1 MEALSQ
7 NGRAFFM
14 LAIFLRRLRYVH
26 IKDIGVS
33 PLGCIVIV
41 HPCPTRLGIEQ
52 RVAVHHFC
60 VSTQH
65 LFNVQKIIVMNEN
78 LILTKDSVPADIER
92 YFRGVLALDQQD
104 KVFSVNLDDVWR
116 LAYNRKDAAV
126 RALKANFIENV
137 DYLTLPQNVERSEDG
152 TFISGRTDYYLTS
165 ACLEYFVARKVRPV
179 FEVYRRVFHHA
190 VAQVN
195 QQPSLQE
202 QIQAKLA
209 FADWSAKFLNL
220 NEASKL
226 GIAQKIGKIV
236 GLDDALPQSVNAG
249 TEKPITHAATDL
261 LKSHNV
267 GISAQAFNRMLEL
280 KGVVKHA
287 TRPGKRGKVHSWY
300 VITPAFDKYGQNQQ
314 DPKFQQQT
322 QIRWY
327 DATFME
333 LLTIVGL
340 NSQTS
345 LNLN

>member
-1 MEALSQ
+1 MNTNVILS
-7 NGRAFFM
+7 
-14 LAIFLRRLRYVH
+14 
-26 IKDIGVS
+26 
-33 PLGCIVIV
+33 
-41 HPCPTRLGIEQ
+41 
-52 RVAVHHFC
+52 
-60 VSTQH
+60 
-65 LFNVQKIIVMNEN
+65 
-78 LILTKDSVPADIER
+78 KDSNPSDIER
-92 YFRGVLALDQQD
+92 YFRGILELDKQN
-104 KVFSVNLDDVWR
+104 KEFSVNLDDVWQ
-116 LAYNRKDAAV
+116 LAYERKDNAV
-126 RALKANFIENV
+126 RGLKTNFIENV
-137 DYLTLPQNVERSEDG
+137 D
-152 TFISGRTDYYLTS
+152 FIVIRNNAENSGVGRPTDDYYLTS

-179 FEVYRRVFHHA
+179 FEVYRRVFHHV
-190 VAQVN
+190 VAQVQ

-220 NEASKL
+220 NDASKL
-226 GIAQKIGKIV
+226 GIAQKIGKMV

>member
-1 MEALSQ
+1 
-7 NGRAFFM
+7 
-14 LAIFLRRLRYVH
+14 
-26 IKDIGVS
+26 
-33 PLGCIVIV
+33 
-41 HPCPTRLGIEQ
+41 
-52 RVAVHHFC
+52 
-60 VSTQH
+60 
-65 LFNVQKIIVMNEN
+65 MNEN
-78 LILTKDSVPADIER
+78 LVLTKESVPQDIER

-104 KVFSVNLDDVWR
+104 KVFSVNLDDVWQ
-116 LAYNRKDAAV
+116 LCYAEKGKAV

-137 DYLTLPQNVERSEDG
+137 DFLPLAQNGKRSKDG
-152 TFISGRTDYYLTS
+152 RFNGGGYDYYLTS
-165 ACLEYFVARKVRPV
+165 ACLEYFIARKVRPV

-190 VAQVN
+190 VAQV

-202 QIQAKLA
+202 QIQANLT
-209 FADWSAKFLNL
+209 FADWAIKTLNI

-226 GIAQKIGKIV
+226 GWAKKISDKF
-236 GLDDALPQSVNAG
+236 GLAAELPDAVNAG

-287 TRPGKRGKVHSWY
+287 TRPGKQGKVHSWY

-327 DATFME
+327 DATFNE

-340 NSQTS
+340 NRQTL
-345 LNLN
+345 LNLK

>member
-1 MEALSQ
+1 MDAVKVFTHPVFGQVRVIDDNASGELLFCANDVTNALEYS
-7 NGRAFFM
+7 NGRD
-14 LAIFLRRLRYVH
+14 AISRHV
-26 IKDIGVS
+26 DIRDVVKHDMGVVT
-33 PLGCIVIV
+33 G
-41 HPCPTRLGIEQ
+41 
-52 RVAVHHFC
+52 
-60 VSTQH
+60 
-65 LFNVQKIIVMNEN
+65 K
-78 LILTKDSVPADIER
+78 
-92 YFRGVLALDQQD
+92 
-104 KVFSVNLDDVWR
+104 
-116 LAYNRKDAAV
+116 
-126 RALKANFIENV
+126 KA
-137 DYLTLPQNVERSEDG
+137 DG
-152 TFISGRTDYYLTS
+152 TDAYQTVVTTFINESGVYSLIFSSKQERAKEFKHWVTS
-165 ACLEYFVARKVRPV
+165 EVLPSIRKTGQYSANVSS
-179 FEVYRRVFHHA
+179 A
-190 VAQVN
+190 TLN
-195 QQPSLQE
+195 E
-202 QIQAKLA
+202 QLQAKLA

-220 NEASKL
+220 NDASKL
-226 GIAQKIGKIV
+226 GIAQKIGKMV

>member
-1 MEALSQ
+1 MDAVKVFNHPVFGQVRVIDDNASGELLFCANDVTHALEYA
-7 NGRAFFM
+7 NGRKAV
-14 LAIFLRRLRYVH
+14 ADHVDSR
-26 IKDIGVS
+26 DILKRDMGVVT
-33 PLGCIVIV
+33 G
-41 HPCPTRLGIEQ
+41 
-52 RVAVHHFC
+52 
-60 VSTQH
+60 
-65 LFNVQKIIVMNEN
+65 K
-78 LILTKDSVPADIER
+78 
-92 YFRGVLALDQQD
+92 
-104 KVFSVNLDDVWR
+104 
-116 LAYNRKDAAV
+116 
-126 RALKANFIENV
+126 KA
-137 DYLTLPQNVERSEDG
+137 DG
-152 TFISGRTDYYLTS
+152 TDAYQTVNTTFINESGVYSLIFSSKQERAKEFKHWVTS
-165 ACLEYFVARKVRPV
+165 EVLPSIRKTGQYNANVSR
-179 FEVYRRVFHHA
+179 A
-190 VAQVN
+190 TLN
-195 QQPSLQE
+195 E
-202 QIQAKLA
+202 QLQAKLA

-226 GIAQKIGKIV
+226 GIAQKIGKMV

-327 DATFME
+327 DNLFSE

-340 NSQTS
+340 NKQIS
-345 LNLN
+345 LNL

>member
-1 MEALSQ
+1 MD
-7 NGRAFFM
+7 G
-14 LAIFLRRLRYVH
+14 
-26 IKDIGVS
+26 
-33 PLGCIVIV
+33 
-41 HPCPTRLGIEQ
+41 
-52 RVAVHHFC
+52 
-60 VSTQH
+60 
-65 LFNVQKIIVMNEN
+65 N
-78 LILTKDSVPADIER
+78 LILTKDSNPSDIER

-104 KVFSVNLDDVWR
+104 KVFSVNLDDVWQ
-116 LAYNRKDAAV
+116 LAYTRKDAAV
-126 RALKANFIENV
+126 RALKTNFIENV
-137 DYLTLPQNVERSEDG
+137 DYLPLPQNVERSEDG
-152 TFISGRTDYYLTS
+152 TFISGGTDYYLTS

-190 VAQVN
+190 VAQVQ

-202 QIQAKLA
+202 QIQAKLV

-220 NEASKL
+220 NDASKL

>member
-1 MEALSQ
+1 MDAVKVFTHPVFGQVRVIDDNASGELLFCANDVTNALEYS
-7 NGRAFFM
+7 NGRD
-14 LAIFLRRLRYVH
+14 AISRHV
-26 IKDIGVS
+26 DIRDVVKHDMGVVT
-33 PLGCIVIV
+33 G
-41 HPCPTRLGIEQ
+41 
-52 RVAVHHFC
+52 
-60 VSTQH
+60 
-65 LFNVQKIIVMNEN
+65 K
-78 LILTKDSVPADIER
+78 
-92 YFRGVLALDQQD
+92 
-104 KVFSVNLDDVWR
+104 
-116 LAYNRKDAAV
+116 
-126 RALKANFIENV
+126 KA
-137 DYLTLPQNVERSEDG
+137 DG
-152 TFISGRTDYYLTS
+152 TDAYQTVVTTFINESGVYSLIFSSKQERAKEFKHWVTS
-165 ACLEYFVARKVRPV
+165 EVLPSIRKTGQ
-179 FEVYRRVFHHA
+179 YSA
-190 VAQVN
+190 NAASTTLN
-195 QQPSLQE
+195 E
-202 QIQAKLA
+202 QLQAKLV

-220 NEASKL
+220 NDASKL
-226 GIAQKIGKIV
+226 GIAQKIGKMV

>member
-1 MEALSQ
+1 
-7 NGRAFFM
+7 
-14 LAIFLRRLRYVH
+14 
-26 IKDIGVS
+26 
-33 PLGCIVIV
+33 
-41 HPCPTRLGIEQ
+41 
-52 RVAVHHFC
+52 
-60 VSTQH
+60 
-65 LFNVQKIIVMNEN
+65 MNEI
-78 LILTKDSVPADIER
+78 LILTKESVPSDIER

-152 TFISGRTDYYLTS
+152 TFISGGTDYYLTS

-190 VAQVN
+190 VAQVQ

-226 GIAQKIGKIV
+226 GIAQKIGKMV

-287 TRPGKRGKVHSWY
+287 TRPGKKGKVHSWY

>member
-1 MEALSQ
+1 MDALKIFSSPKFGQ
-7 NGRAFFM
+7 VRIITDDASGELLFCANDVTDALLYSNGRD
-14 LAIFLRRLRYVH
+14 AI
-26 IKDIGVS
+26 
-33 PLGCIVIV
+33 
-41 HPCPTRLGIEQ
+41 TRH
-52 RVAVHHFC
+52 V
-60 VSTQH
+60 
-65 LFNVQKIIVMNEN
+65 
-78 LILTKDSVPADIER
+78 
-92 YFRGVLALDQQD
+92 D
-104 KVFSVNLDDVWR
+104 KSDVVKHDTPIPNQ
-116 LAYNRKDAAV
+116 YG
-126 RALKANFIENV
+126 
-137 DYLTLPQNVERSEDG
+137 TL
-152 TFISGRTDYYLTS
+152 
-165 ACLEYFVARKVRPV
+165 
-179 FEVYRRVFHHA
+179 
-190 VAQVN
+190 VN
-195 QQPSLQE
+195 QSVTYITESGVYSLIFSSKQERAKEFKHWVTSEVLPSIRKTGQYSVGQPKATLNEQLQ
-202 QIQAKLA
+202 ANLT
-209 FADWSAKFLNL
+209 FADWAIKTLNI

-226 GIAQKIGKIV
+226 GWAKKISDKF
-236 GLDDALPQSVNAG
+236 GLAAELPDAVNAG

>member
-1 MEALSQ
+1 MDAVKVFNHPVFGQVRVIDDNASGELLFCANDVTHALEYA
-7 NGRAFFM
+7 NGRKAV
-14 LAIFLRRLRYVH
+14 ADHVDSR
-26 IKDIGVS
+26 DILKRDMGVVT
-33 PLGCIVIV
+33 G
-41 HPCPTRLGIEQ
+41 
-52 RVAVHHFC
+52 
-60 VSTQH
+60 
-65 LFNVQKIIVMNEN
+65 K
-78 LILTKDSVPADIER
+78 
-92 YFRGVLALDQQD
+92 
-104 KVFSVNLDDVWR
+104 
-116 LAYNRKDAAV
+116 
-126 RALKANFIENV
+126 KA
-137 DYLTLPQNVERSEDG
+137 DG
-152 TFISGRTDYYLTS
+152 TDAYQTVNTTFINESGVYSLIFSSKQERAKEFKHWVTS
-165 ACLEYFVARKVRPV
+165 EVLPSIRKTGQYNANVSS
-179 FEVYRRVFHHA
+179 A
-190 VAQVN
+190 TLN
-195 QQPSLQE
+195 E
-202 QIQAKLA
+202 QLQAKLA

-226 GIAQKIGKIV
+226 GIAQKIGKMV

>member
-1 MEALSQ
+1 
-7 NGRAFFM
+7 
-14 LAIFLRRLRYVH
+14 
-26 IKDIGVS
+26 
-33 PLGCIVIV
+33 
-41 HPCPTRLGIEQ
+41 
-52 RVAVHHFC
+52 
-60 VSTQH
+60 
-65 LFNVQKIIVMNEN
+65 MNEN

-152 TFISGRTDYYLTS
+152 TFISGGTDYYLTS

-190 VAQVN
+190 VAQVQ

-220 NEASKL
+220 NDASKL
-226 GIAQKIGKIV
+226 GIAQKIGKMV

>member
-1 MEALSQ
+1 MNTNVILS
-7 NGRAFFM
+7 
-14 LAIFLRRLRYVH
+14 
-26 IKDIGVS
+26 
-33 PLGCIVIV
+33 
-41 HPCPTRLGIEQ
+41 
-52 RVAVHHFC
+52 
-60 VSTQH
+60 
-65 LFNVQKIIVMNEN
+65 
-78 LILTKDSVPADIER
+78 KDSNPSDIER

-104 KVFSVNLDDVWR
+104 KVFSVNLDDVWQ
-116 LAYNRKDAAV
+116 LAYSRKDNAV
-126 RALKANFIENV
+126 RALKANFMENV
-137 DYLTLPQNVERSEDG
+137 DYIAIQKSENSSLPQNAEQDWGGNNKV
-152 TFISGRTDYYLTS
+152 DYYITS

-190 VAQVN
+190 VAQVQ

-202 QIQAKLA
+202 QIQANLT
-209 FADWSAKFLNL
+209 FADWAIKTLNI

-226 GIAQKIGKIV
+226 GWAKKICDKF
-236 GLDDALPQSVNAG
+236 GLAAELPDAVNAG

>member
-1 MEALSQ
+1 MDAVKVFNHPVFGQVRVIDDNASGELLFCANDVTHALEYA
-7 NGRAFFM
+7 NGRKAVADHVDSRDI
-14 LAIFLRRLRYVH
+14 LKR
-26 IKDIGVS
+26 DIGVVT
-33 PLGCIVIV
+33 G
-41 HPCPTRLGIEQ
+41 
-52 RVAVHHFC
+52 
-60 VSTQH
+60 
-65 LFNVQKIIVMNEN
+65 K
-78 LILTKDSVPADIER
+78 
-92 YFRGVLALDQQD
+92 
-104 KVFSVNLDDVWR
+104 
-116 LAYNRKDAAV
+116 
-126 RALKANFIENV
+126 KA
-137 DYLTLPQNVERSEDG
+137 DG
-152 TFISGRTDYYLTS
+152 TDAYQTVNTTFINESGVYSLIFSSKQERAKEFKHWVTSEVLPSIRKTGQYNANATS
-165 ACLEYFVARKVRPV
+165 ATLNEK
-179 FEVYRRVFHHA
+179 
-190 VAQVN
+190 
-195 QQPSLQE
+195 LQ
-202 QIQAKLA
+202 ANLT
-209 FADWSAKFLNL
+209 FADWAIKTLNI

-226 GIAQKIGKIV
+226 GWAKKISDKF
-236 GLDDALPQSVNAG
+236 GLAAELPDAVNAG

>member
-1 MEALSQ
+1 MNTNVILS
-7 NGRAFFM
+7 
-14 LAIFLRRLRYVH
+14 
-26 IKDIGVS
+26 
-33 PLGCIVIV
+33 
-41 HPCPTRLGIEQ
+41 
-52 RVAVHHFC
+52 
-60 VSTQH
+60 
-65 LFNVQKIIVMNEN
+65 
-78 LILTKDSVPADIER
+78 KDSNPSDIER
-92 YFRGVLALDQQD
+92 YFRSVLALDQQD
-104 KVFSVNLDDVWR
+104 KVFSVNLDDVWQ
-116 LAYNRKDAAV
+116 LAYSRKDNAV
-126 RALKANFIENV
+126 RALKANFMENV
-137 DYLTLPQNVERSEDG
+137 DYIAIQKSENSSLPQNAEQDWGGNNKV
-152 TFISGRTDYYLTS
+152 DYYITS

-190 VAQVN
+190 VAQVQ

-202 QIQAKLA
+202 QIQAKLV

-220 NEASKL
+220 NDASKL
-226 GIAQKIGKIV
+226 GIAQKIGKMV

-340 NSQTS
+340 NGQTS

>member
-1 MEALSQ
+1 
-7 NGRAFFM
+7 
-14 LAIFLRRLRYVH
+14 
-26 IKDIGVS
+26 
-33 PLGCIVIV
+33 
-41 HPCPTRLGIEQ
+41 
-52 RVAVHHFC
+52 
-60 VSTQH
+60 
-65 LFNVQKIIVMNEN
+65 MNEN
-78 LILTKDSVPADIER
+78 LILTKESVPSDIER

-152 TFISGRTDYYLTS
+152 TFISGGTDYYLTS

-190 VAQVN
+190 VAQVQ

-226 GIAQKIGKIV
+226 GIAQKIGKMV

-267 GISAQAFNRMLEL
+267 GISAQALNRMLEL

>member
-1 MEALSQ
+1 M
-7 NGRAFFM
+7 NG
-14 LAIFLRRLRYVH
+14 
-26 IKDIGVS
+26 
-33 PLGCIVIV
+33 
-41 HPCPTRLGIEQ
+41 
-52 RVAVHHFC
+52 
-60 VSTQH
+60 
-65 LFNVQKIIVMNEN
+65 N

-104 KVFSVNLDDVWR
+104 KVFSVNLDDVWQ
-116 LAYNRKDAAV
+116 LAYSRKDNAV
-126 RALKANFIENV
+126 RALKANFMENV
-137 DYLTLPQNVERSEDG
+137 DYIAIQKSENSSLPQNAEQDWGGNNKV
-152 TFISGRTDYYLTS
+152 DYYITS

-190 VAQVN
+190 VAQV
-195 QQPSLQE
+195 QQHPSLQE
-202 QIQAKLA
+202 QIQANLT
-209 FADWSAKFLNL
+209 FADWAIKTLNI

-226 GIAQKIGKIV
+226 GWAKKISDKF
-236 GLDDALPQSVNAG
+236 GLAAELPDAVNAG

>member
-1 MEALSQ
+1 MDAVKVFTHPVFGQVRVIDDNASGELLFCANDVTNALGYS
-7 NGRAFFM
+7 NGRD
-14 LAIFLRRLRYVH
+14 AISRHV
-26 IKDIGVS
+26 DIRDVVKHDMGVVT
-33 PLGCIVIV
+33 GKK
-41 HPCPTRLGIEQ
+41 T
-52 RVAVHHFC
+52 
-60 VSTQH
+60 
-65 LFNVQKIIVMNEN
+65 
-78 LILTKDSVPADIER
+78 
-92 YFRGVLALDQQD
+92 
-104 KVFSVNLDDVWR
+104 
-116 LAYNRKDAAV
+116 
-126 RALKANFIENV
+126 
-137 DYLTLPQNVERSEDG
+137 DG
-152 TFISGRTDYYLTS
+152 TDAYQTVVTTFINESGVYSLIFSSKQERAKEFKHWVTS
-165 ACLEYFVARKVRPV
+165 EVLPSIRKTGQ
-179 FEVYRRVFHHA
+179 YSA
-190 VAQVN
+190 NAASTTLN
-195 QQPSLQE
+195 E
-202 QIQAKLA
+202 QLQAKLA
-209 FADWSAKFLNL
+209 FADWSIKFLNL
-220 NEASKL
+220 NDASKL
-226 GIAQKIGKIV
+226 GIAQKIGKMV

>member
-1 MEALSQ
+1 MD
-7 NGRAFFM
+7 G
-14 LAIFLRRLRYVH
+14 
-26 IKDIGVS
+26 
-33 PLGCIVIV
+33 
-41 HPCPTRLGIEQ
+41 
-52 RVAVHHFC
+52 
-60 VSTQH
+60 
-65 LFNVQKIIVMNEN
+65 N
-78 LILTKDSVPADIER
+78 LILTKDSNPSDIER

-104 KVFSVNLDDVWR
+104 KVFSVNLDDVWQ
-116 LAYNRKDAAV
+116 LAYTRKDAAV

-137 DYLTLPQNVERSEDG
+137 DYLPLPQNVERSEDG
-152 TFISGRTDYYLTS
+152 TFISGGTDYYLTS

-190 VAQVN
+190 VAQVQ

-220 NEASKL
+220 NDASKL
-226 GIAQKIGKIV
+226 GIAQKIGKMV

>member
-1 MEALSQ
+1 MD
-7 NGRAFFM
+7 G
-14 LAIFLRRLRYVH
+14 
-26 IKDIGVS
+26 
-33 PLGCIVIV
+33 
-41 HPCPTRLGIEQ
+41 
-52 RVAVHHFC
+52 
-60 VSTQH
+60 
-65 LFNVQKIIVMNEN
+65 N

-104 KVFSVNLDDVWR
+104 KVFSVNLDDVWQ
-116 LAYNRKDAAV
+116 LAYTRKDAAV

-137 DYLTLPQNVERSEDG
+137 DYLPLPQNVERSEDG
-152 TFISGRTDYYLTS
+152 TFISGGTDYYLTS
-165 ACLEYFVARKVRPV
+165 ACLEYFVARKIRPV
-179 FEVYRRVFHHA
+179 FEVYRRVLHHA
-190 VAQVN
+190 VAQVQ

-202 QIQAKLA
+202 QIQANLT
-209 FADWSAKFLNL
+209 FADWAIKTLNI

-226 GIAQKIGKIV
+226 GWAKKISDKF
-236 GLDDALPQSVNAG
+236 GLAAELPDAVNAG

>member
-1 MEALSQ
+1 MDAVKVFTHPVFGQVRVIDDNASGELLFCANDVTNALGYS
-7 NGRAFFM
+7 NGRD
-14 LAIFLRRLRYVH
+14 AISRHV
-26 IKDIGVS
+26 DIRDVVKHDMGVVT
-33 PLGCIVIV
+33 G
-41 HPCPTRLGIEQ
+41 
-52 RVAVHHFC
+52 
-60 VSTQH
+60 
-65 LFNVQKIIVMNEN
+65 K
-78 LILTKDSVPADIER
+78 
-92 YFRGVLALDQQD
+92 
-104 KVFSVNLDDVWR
+104 
-116 LAYNRKDAAV
+116 
-126 RALKANFIENV
+126 KA
-137 DYLTLPQNVERSEDG
+137 DG
-152 TFISGRTDYYLTS
+152 TDAYQTVITTFINESGVYSLIFSSKQERAKEFKHWVTSEVLPSIRKTGQYSANVSSATLNEQLQANLT
-165 ACLEYFVARKVRPV
+165 
-179 FEVYRRVFHHA
+179 
-190 VAQVN
+190 
-195 QQPSLQE
+195 
-202 QIQAKLA
+202 
-209 FADWSAKFLNL
+209 FADWAIKTLNI

-226 GIAQKIGKIV
+226 GWAKKISDKF
-236 GLDDALPQSVNAG
+236 GLAAELPDAVNAG

-327 DATFME
+327 DATFTE